1 MGIVYLICPGY
12 LKGLNRYK
20 IGCSQHDNVSR
31 VSSYGKDTVVFSIQG
46 GLSNYQ
52 EVEQAIIKAFDEHFT
67 VVSGREYYEGDI
79 HRMKELFNNTIK
91 SCENFEQNAEVPQ
104 EPLNE
109 NKEKVSKFLQENV
122 KCTQNSLDPI
132 NVNSLFTCN
141 HCTYSTK
148 VKSNLTRHLQR
159 LRSCASKTVP
169 IVIADSTQSYTVL
182 DATRIRCNQCNRDMF
197 KKNFKRHALRCKK
210 VAGITC
216 PACLATFKYASG
228 LSQHKKKFCKQIK
241 QTTEPVPNITVQQ
254 PMVIIDK

>member
-31 VSSYGKDTVVFSIQG
+31 VNSYGKDTVVFSIQG

-52 EVEQAIIKAFDEHFT
+52 EVEQAIIKAFNEHFT

-109 NKEKVSKFLQENV
+109 NREKVVQFLKDYVSITHNPSDQIKIPGLYTV
-122 KCTQNSLDPI
+122 
-132 NVNSLFTCN
+132 F
-141 HCTYSTK
+141 
-148 VKSNLTRHLQR
+148 R
-159 LRSCASKTVP
+159 LRWPSWPYENYIEFCQYALETIP
-169 IVIADSTQSYTVL
+169 TE
-182 DATRIRCNQCNRDMF
+182 C
-197 KKNFKRHALRCKK
+197 FKRTKLVGVYVSEDTINELLDKEFIIGK
-210 VAGITC
+210 PFKT
-216 PACLATFKYASG
+216 TF
-228 LSQHKKKFCKQIK
+228 
-241 QTTEPVPNITVQQ
+241 
-254 PMVIIDK
+254 

>member
-12 LKGLNRYK
+12 LKGLSRYK

-46 GLSNYQ
+46 GISNYQ

-141 HCTYSTK
+141 QCTYSTK
-148 VKSNLTRHLQR
+148 VKSNLTRHL
-159 LRSCASKTVP
+159 
-169 IVIADSTQSYTVL
+169 
-182 DATRIRCNQCNRDMF
+182 
-197 KKNFKRHALRCKK
+197 
-210 VAGITC
+210 
-216 PACLATFKYASG
+216 
-228 LSQHKKKFCKQIK
+228 
-241 QTTEPVPNITVQQ
+241 
-254 PMVIIDK
+254 